1 MTATVATPPHAATDP
16 DATDAAVLRNAV
28 VDMPAG
34 GASFVREEQTAIL
47 PPPNSIGGPLAWVR
61 QNLFSTPGSAVLTL
75 LALALVAWVVPDLV
89 RYLLLD
95 AVWSGDGAACRA
107 NPDGACWAFVAKK
120 FQFFRYGAYPESE
133 YWRIDFTEAA
143 GAVLIVW
150 LLRTSLPRRN
160 IAALLFFVVYPVVAF
175 VLLRGFP
182 ALGLPIV
189 DTNLWGGL
197 FITLLMSVVGIVV
210 SLPAGVLLALGRR
223 SRLPIVRSVSI
234 LFIEIVRGVPFIT
247 VLFMANVML
256 PLFVPEAWTPDR
268 LLRPLIGT
276 ALFASAYMAEVVRG
290 GLQAMPR
297 GQSEGAMA
305 LGIGYWRSM
314 RLIILPQALTTVI
327 PGIVSTFIGLF
338 KDTTLVAIVG
348 IFDFLRAVDSARLD
362 PNWAGPTIPTTSYVF
377 AAIVYWLFC
386 FGMSRYSQSTERRL
400 SAGRKH

>member
-1 MTATVATPPHAATDP
+1 MTATFATPPRPAP
-16 DATDAAVLRNAV
+16 GSDATDAAVLRNAV

-34 GASFVREEQTAIL
+34 GASFVREGSTAVL
-47 PPPNSIGGPLAWVR
+47 PPPRSARGPLAWLR
-61 QNLFSTPGSAVLTL
+61 QNLFSTPGSAALTL
-75 LALALVAWVVPDLV
+75 AALAFVAWTVPDLV
-89 RYLLLD
+89 RYLFVD
-95 AVWSGDGAACRA
+95 AVWSGDGATCRA
-107 NPDGACWAFVAKK
+107 NPDGACWAFVAQK
-120 FQFFRYGAYPESE
+120 FQYFRYGAYPEDQH
-133 YWRIDFTEAA
+133 WRIDVTEAV

-160 IAALLFFVVYPVVAF
+160 LAAVLFFLVYPVLAF
-175 VLLRGFP
+175 ILLRGVP
-182 ALGLPIV
+182 ALGLPVV
-189 DTNLWGGL
+189 DTNYWGGI
-197 FITLLMSVVGIVV
+197 FITLLLSLVGIVV

-223 SRLPIVRSVSI
+223 SRLPIVKSVSV

-268 LLRPLIGT
+268 LLRPVIGT

-297 GQSEGAMA
+297 GQAEGAMA
-305 LGIGYWRSM
+305 LGIGYWQSM

-348 IFDFLRAVDSARLD
+348 LFDFLRAVDSARLD
-362 PNWAGPTIPTTSYVF
+362 PNWAGPTIPTTSYIF
-377 AAIVYWLFC
+377 AAAVYWVFC